1 MTIIYIIMM
10 IFMLIFTI
18 LRYVLPILLLLL
30 IIGSAIGMY
39 FGIRHFMKWREIYM
53 MHTITHNKKKEILHM
68 VLSVFLAIL
77 SLVVFIKSGGW
88 LMDVL
93 VFWT

>member
-1 MTIIYIIMM
+1 MTMLGILIIIFLFVII
-10 IFMLIFTI
+10 LIY
-18 LRYVLPILLLLL
+18 LLPILLLLI

-53 MHTITHNKKKEILHM
+53 MHTITHNRKKEILHM
-68 VLSVFLAIL
+68 VLSVLLTIL